1 MKGIEE
7 NKMKETRYELMS
19 TLAAKSALEG
29 HKAQRA
35 SDMSD
40 EEYEMYEMCYA
51 YWSKPENH
59 DLAVRASK

>member
-29 HKAQRA
+29 YKARTN
-35 SDMSD
+35 DMSE
-40 EEYEMYEMCYA
+40 EEYEMYEACYA

>member
-1 MKGIEE
+1 
-7 NKMKETRYELMS
+7 MKEVRYELMS

-29 HKAQRA
+29 YKARRTDERA
-35 SDMSD
+35 LDMSD

-59 DLAVRASK
+59 DLAVRAAK

>member
-1 MKGIEE
+1 
-7 NKMKETRYELMS
+7 MKETRYELMS

-29 HKAQRA
+29 YKARRTDERA
-35 SDMSD
+35 RDMSD

-59 DLAVRASK
+59 GLAVRAAK

>member
-1 MKGIEE
+1 
-7 NKMKETRYELMS
+7 MKETRYELMS

-29 HKAQRA
+29 YKARTN
-35 SDMSD
+35 DMSD
-40 EEYEMYEMCYA
+40 EEYEMYEACYA

>member
-1 MKGIEE
+1 
-7 NKMKETRYELMS
+7 MKETRYELMS

-29 HKAQRA
+29 YKARRTE
-35 SDMSD
+35 DMSD

-59 DLAVRASK
+59 GLAVRAAK